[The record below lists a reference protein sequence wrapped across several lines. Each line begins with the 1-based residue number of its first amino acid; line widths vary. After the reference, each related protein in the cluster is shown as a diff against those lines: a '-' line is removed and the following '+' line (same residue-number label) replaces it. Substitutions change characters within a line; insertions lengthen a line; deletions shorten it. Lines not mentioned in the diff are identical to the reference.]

1 MPALPN
7 AQHEKFV
14 QELIRGK
21 RQADAYLAAG
31 YKAKSTAVASAA
43 ATRLLKDPAVQ
54 KRISEFQQK
63 AELETAL
70 TLEEHMRE
78 LKLLREMAK
87 SEGDVKAAIT
97 AEVKRGELRQFY
109 VKRVEMG
116 APGEFEQL
124 TDVQLQQAIIDQTRE
139 LAEIDPEFANELRLN
154 QQGRAQPSTDPVPDC
169 NYQRGS

>member
-21 RQADAYLAAG
+21 SHADAYLAAG

-54 KRISEFQQK
+54 KRMSEFQQK

-70 TLEEHMRE
+70 TLDEHMRE

-87 SEGDVKAAIT
+87 GKDDIKAAIA

-109 VKRVEMG
+109 VKRVETGGPG
-116 APGEFEQL
+116 AFAELNDEE
-124 TDVQLQQAIIDQTRE
+124 LQQAILEQTRE
-139 LAEIDPEFANELRLN
+139 LAELDPEFAKQLA
-154 QQGRAQPSTDPVPDC
+154 QQKRATKH
-169 NYQRGS
+169 